1 MNNASIY
8 QLSGTTTPAC
18 SVVLLFSFQQ
28 IFKHITILFLEGQV
42 IGYLT
47 RKLYLLLED
56 AFFTPPPKKIPLWCS
71 VCSIL

>member
-1 MNNASIY
+1 MNNASVY

-47 RKLYLLLED
+47 RKL
-56 AFFTPPPKKIPLWCS
+56 
-71 VCSIL
+71 